1 VSGYYHVKE
10 DKLDPRA
17 KKGVFVGFKK
27 RVKGYKIWDPK
38 DRKFILSRDVMFNEA
53 SFEAIN
59 SQQVESRTANIILQQ
74 VDSDTTSPSLER
86 SVLFEVIPSVTQRDD
101 RVAEQDAIM
110 MRIKDKL

>member
-1 VSGYYHVKE
+1 MFDETSMVKPT
-10 DKLDPRA
+10 D
-17 KKGVFVGFKK
+17 
-27 RVKGYKIWDPK
+27 
-38 DRKFILSRDVMFNEA
+38 S
-53 SFEAIN
+53 
-59 SQQVESRTANIILQQ
+59 QQ